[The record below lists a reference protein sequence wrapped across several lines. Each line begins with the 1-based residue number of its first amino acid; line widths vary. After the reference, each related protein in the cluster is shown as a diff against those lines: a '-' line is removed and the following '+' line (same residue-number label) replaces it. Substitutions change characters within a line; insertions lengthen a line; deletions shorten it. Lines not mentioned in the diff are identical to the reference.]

1 MKAAT
6 LYRLAVYAMAVT
18 AGLGLMSPAAQ
29 AQEKKQLKVSII
41 PIMDVAPLFAAVKE
55 GYFKEQ
61 GLEIDTAPTAGGAVG
76 IPGLVAGAYDIVFT
90 NVVSTAQAKA
100 QGLPVRIV
108 APGSSVGDSGDGG
121 AGLLVRKGEGLKSG
135 ANFAGKSIGVNTQK
149 NIIWLYARAWVGKT
163 GGDPAKVTYRDVP
176 FPQMVDAL
184 KGKRVDAIF
193 AVDPFLT
200 IGKED
205 PMLEYI
211 GSPYIVVQPGVAVA
225 QYIATDEFI
234 ARNPETLRR
243 FNAGLQKGIDWVNK
257 NLNTP
262 QLTELIAGYTKINPA
277 MLAKMAAL
285 PPPPRNVDTA
295 SIRRTITLMKE
306 HELLTTEIGVDT
318 LMSSGVK

>member
-1 MKAAT
+1 MKAT
-6 LYRLAVYAMAVT
+6 KITRLAACAMASL
-18 AGLGLMSPAAQ
+18 AMACASPGY

-41 PIMDVAPLFAAVKE
+41 PIMDVAPLFAAQKE

-61 GLEIDTAPTAGGAVG
+61 GLEIDTAPTAGGAIG
-76 IPGLVAGAYDIVFT
+76 IPGLMAGAYDLVFT
-90 NVVSTAQAKA
+90 NVVSTVLAKA

-108 APGSSVGDSGDGG
+108 TPGSAVGDSGDGG
-121 AGLLVRKGEGLKSG
+121 AGLLVRKGEGLKTG

-149 NIIWLYARAWVGKT
+149 NIIWLYARAWVQKT

-205 PMLEYI
+205 PQLELI

-225 QYIATDEFI
+225 QYVATEDFI
-234 ARNPETLRR
+234 AKNPETVKR
-243 FNAGLQKGIDWVNK
+243 FNAAMQKGIEWVTR

-262 QLTELIAGYTKINPA
+262 QLTELIAGYTKIQPA
-277 MLAKMAAL
+277 MLAKMSAL
-285 PPPPRNVDTA
+285 PPPPRRVDTA
-295 SIRRTITLMKE
+295 QITRTIALMKE
-306 HELLTTEIGVDT
+306 HELIATEVTVDS
-318 LMSSGVK
+318 LMSAAAR